1 MGELSIKIKIADK
14 EYPMRVEASEEEI
27 IRTAAKQ
34 VNEKLKTFKDLY
46 GIDDKQDLLAMVAF
60 DAIIHHMRASDVDK
74 GAASKITEK
83 MAYLESLISSTLKD

>member
-46 GIDDKQDLLAMVAF
+46 GIDDKQDLLAMVPF
-60 DAIIHHMRASDVDK
+60 DAIIHHMRASDVDN